1 MWIAIA
7 FILATCRIAKAK
19 GEDGEEITPAA
30 EFSNGIVKYVY
41 LFSSS
46 SIFLI
51 CILDAAI

>member
-7 FILATCRIAKAK
+7 YILATCRIAKAK
-19 GEDGEEITPAA
+19 GEDGEEITPAV

-41 LFSSS
+41 SFSS

-51 CILDAAI
+51 CILDTVI